1 MSVPMPSPT
10 EKVISQLLEQDSP
23 TPEEGDWGR
32 SPEDKAARAK
42 IPLGVYLSLR
52 RYADDRVPTGGFLRA
67 VLSNNLERSI
77 AKADLANLKVLP
89 DIVRYMYNHMP
100 GNCWGSSARVDAW
113 LNNED

>member
-1 MSVPMPSPT
+1 MSVPMPLPT
-10 EKVISQLLEQDSP
+10 EKVISQLLEQAEP

-32 SPEDKAARAK
+32 DPESQAARAK
-42 IPLGVYLSLR
+42 IPLFVYLSLR
-52 RYADDRVPTGGFLRA
+52 RYADERTPVGGFLAA

-77 AKADLANLKVLP
+77 AKADAANLALLP
-89 DIVRYMYNHMP
+89 NIVRYMYNHMP